1 MKVSGGPVQVIEFA
15 DAEVK
20 RICVENWG
28 GADGGTAAVSTR
40 VSGKAIAGIAGEMTY
55 RQAADV
61 KVIGG
66 QFAGNAIIETFEELR
81 FFTGLLYLGTS
92 QGGAFYNC
100 TNLRSVILPESLLR
114 LGPSDGYSYSSGV
127 FKNTAIESLSI
138 PDNVSLISDSAFSGC
153 TNLKTVRWGSSL
165 KYPAHSRY
173 WSNTFHGCSKLERID
188 NWPADVKTIGVSDF
202 YGVKVLD
209 WSFMDFSK
217 INSIEGSA
225 FYGANV
231 KEELVLPL
239 VTSLG
244 SYFVRGSNIRRLFLP
259 SLNSLTR
266 YEFAYSTLQVLDIGG
281 EPSGRIQNSGGRIY
295 NLIIRNSSVPSITF
309 STVSLINRVFV
320 YAAVYDDFVT
330 TYASLASK
338 TFVIGGQE
346 WIDEFGSSSEWA
358 DYPDGCNPLIS
369 TVLGGGDKNI
379 IKSWLLRSNERRAA

>member
-1 MKVSGGPVQVIEFA
+1 MLDRRRHMKVSGGPVQVIEFA

-28 GADGGTAAVSTR
+28 GDDGGTAAVSTR
-40 VSGKAIAGIAGEMTY
+40 VSGKAIEGIAGEMTY

-61 KVIGG
+61 KIVNAE
-66 QFAGNAIIETFEELR
+66 FAGNTLIETFDELR
-81 FFTGLLYLGTS
+81 FFTGLLRLGTGR
-92 QGGAFYNC
+92 GGAFCNC
-100 TNLRSVILPESLLR
+100 TNLRSVILPESLEKI
-114 LGPSDGYSYSSGV
+114 GPSDGYTYSNGV
-127 FKNTAIESLSI
+127 FKNTAIESISI
-138 PDNVSLISDSAFSGC
+138 PDKVTIISDQAFYGC
-153 TNLKTVRWGSSL
+153 SKLKFVRWGSSL

-173 WSNTFHGCSKLERID
+173 WSSTFNGCTLLEHID
-188 NWPADVKTIGVSDF
+188 NWPSNVTTIGSSDF
-202 YGVKVLD
+202 SGVKVLD

-217 INSIEGSA
+217 ITSIGGSA

-244 SYFVRGSNIRRLFLP
+244 GYFARGSNIRRLYLP
-259 SLNSLTR
+259 SLYSLSR
-266 YEFAYSTLQVLDIGG
+266 YEFAYSTFQVLDIGG

-295 NLIIRNSSVPSITF
+295 NLILRNSSVPSITF
-309 STVSLINRVFV
+309 PTVSLINRVFV

-346 WIDEFGSSSEWA
+346 WIDEFGSSSEWG
-358 DYPDGCNPLIS
+358 DYPDGCNPLVSIG
-369 TVLGGGDKNI
+369 LGGGGGKT
-379 IKSWLLRSNERRAA
+379 